1 MRQMLYRFLT
11 YNINPGARLGVLDVA
26 KLAAAR
32 RGLRPRALSA
42 RVLSVVGQDFSPA
55 HEG

>member
-42 RVLSVVGQDFSPA
+42 RVLSVVGQDLSPA